1 LFPCVLDVAAV
12 AGVMKGDAVPIVR
25 YRGKHLRPKPRG
37 RGPVAV
43 GTAATVWLGASQA
56 RAGTYV
62 VKTGDTLSEIARRH
76 GTTVQA
82 LARRNGISNPNFIVA
97 GQRLK
102 IRGGATGGSH
112 RVRPGETLSSIA
124 ARYRTSVAAL
134 ARRNKLSNPN
144 LIIAGTTLKV
154 PSRSPAASSGPAPVS
169 RSAVGEMLDRQAR
182 SHGVDPALVKAI
194 AWHESG
200 WQQHVVSS
208 AGAIGVM
215 QVMPGT
221 AKQVNSW
228 HGQRLK
234 VRNAE
239 DNIHLGVMYLRWL
252 LQTMGTQPRA
262 LAAYYTGPG
271 NVGKR
276 LNKIQRRYV
285 KAVLAQRARF

>member
-1 LFPCVLDVAAV
+1 
-12 AGVMKGDAVPIVR
+12 MPIWR
-25 YRGKHLRPKPRG
+25 YRGKHLRPKPKG

-56 RAGTYV
+56 RAGSYV
-62 VKTGDTLSEIARRH
+62 VKAGDTLSEIALRN

-82 LARRNGISNPNFIVA
+82 LARHNGIKNPNFIVA

-102 IRGGATGGSH
+102 IRGAAPGGKH
-112 RVRPGETLSSIA
+112 RVRYGETLSSIA
-124 ARYRTSVAAL
+124 AKYRTSVAAL

-144 LIIAGTTLKV
+144 LVLAGTTLKV
-154 PSRSPAASSGPAPVS
+154 PARSPAPSPGPAPVARAS
-169 RSAVGEMLDRQAR
+169 VGEMLDRQAR
-182 SHGVDPALVKAI
+182 SHGVDPALVKAV

-208 AGAIGVM
+208 SGAIGVM

-221 AKQVNSW
+221 ARQVNSW
-228 HGQRLK
+228 HRERLK
-234 VRNAE
+234 VRNAD

-252 LQTMGTQPRA
+252 LGTMGSQKRA

-271 NVGKR
+271 NVGAR
-276 LNKIQRRYV
+276 LSEVQRQYV
-285 KAVLAQRARF
+285 KAVLAQKSRF